1 MSRKNPKKT
10 GLAGRDDVLIT
21 VQKVGYHPTVER
33 IVNALDLDNANI
45 GKVMKELRK
54 QLAGKL

>member
-10 GLAGRDDVLIT
+10 GLAGRDDVTIT

-33 IVNALDLDNANI
+33 TVNALDLDNANI
-45 GKVMKELRK
+45 GKVMKDMRK
-54 QLAGKL
+54 ELAGKL